1 MMVTKATTGATFD
14 QLIAHGWKPD
24 QARKLLDD
32 PEGFVAELVQA
43 GWPEGD
49 ARIRVAS
56 PLFAFDIVFA
66 SVEGEPPSLEELVAR
81 DRAAA
86 D

>member
-1 MMVTKATTGATFD
+1 MSTTKAAGPTFD
-14 QLIAHGWKPD
+14 ELIAHGWTAQK
-24 QARKLLDD
+24 ARQLLDD
-32 PEGFVAELVQA
+32 PEGLVAELVRA
-43 GWPEGD
+43 GWPERD

-66 SVEGEPPSLEELVAR
+66 DFEGEMPSLEELVAR

-86 D
+86 H